1 MQPLY
6 NEFIDFLKAKGNNIP
21 SLNEGGYWLDRNFI
35 VIFTS
40 DGKIHKLYKL
50 IYDKDLSV
58 KAVKHKEYTDRQP
71 ELWAETVERLYPQ
84 LEEKMSD
91 SINII
96 HQGIKNYPNHDKWVL
111 TSTGKDST
119 VVLDLVEKVIPDV
132 KVMFNNTS
140 LDVAETYKIVK
151 SHKDWI
157 ITNPK
162 QGFYKW
168 VKEGGFIPSKLARG
182 CCTIF
187 KEGNS
192 IEWFDQNGT
201 DKLLL
206 FMGVRNSESAKRA
219 DRVDINH
226 NPKWGSRD
234 WYSCLPIRKWSD
246 LDVWIYMLHNNLTI
260 NPRYKMGY
268 ERVGCAVACP
278 YQKLRT
284 QVIDEY
290 FYPKLFYRW
299 HKILEEDF
307 ISHKKWSCLNCTLEE
322 YHWCWSDSLLRTEP
336 TPEVIQ
342 EMIQYTGLDFDVVS
356 KYFNKTCCE
365 CGVSVRNAEALSM
378 NYKFLGTDAD
388 QIYCKR
394 CLKKKLNMKEADW
407 RANINTF
414 KEQGCKLF

>member
-140 LDVAETYKIVK
+140 LALIFPA
-151 SHKDWI
+151 
-157 ITNPK
+157 IT
-162 QGFYKW
+162 
-168 VKEGGFIPSKLARG
+168 E
-182 CCTIF
+182 
-187 KEGNS
+187 
-192 IEWFDQNGT
+192 
-201 DKLLL
+201 
-206 FMGVRNSESAKRA
+206 
-219 DRVDINH
+219 
-226 NPKWGSRD
+226 
-234 WYSCLPIRKWSD
+234 
-246 LDVWIYMLHNNLTI
+246 
-260 NPRYKMGY
+260 RYKGVQLHSSFSFIFSMSG
-268 ERVGCAVACP
+268 
-278 YQKLRT
+278 QNN
-284 QVIDEY
+284 
-290 FYPKLFYRW
+290 F
-299 HKILEEDF
+299 KISSSFLV
-307 ISHKKWSCLNCTLEE
+307 
-322 YHWCWSDSLLRTEP
+322 SLL
-336 TPEVIQ
+336 
-342 EMIQYTGLDFDVVS
+342 
-356 KYFNKTCCE
+356 
-365 CGVSVRNAEALSM
+365 
-378 NYKFLGTDAD
+378 
-388 QIYCKR
+388 
-394 CLKKKLNMKEADW
+394 
-407 RANINTF
+407 
-414 KEQGCKLF
+414 